1 MHIYLFCKVEVAK
14 LGIVIIHGSILRN
27 TTAHPK
33 DIIPRHGLITGAK
46 IRIFY
51 VQMQENGDFFA
62 IFSLLQLRL
71 PTLYNIHLLL
81 HRADNAAIRVACDF
95 LTKDSLVFFVQFH
108 FATSTLKN
116 ELLDILVQ

>member
-33 DIIPRHGLITGAK
+33 DIIPRHGHGCKDTD
-46 IRIFY
+46 FF

-81 HRADNAAIRVACDF
+81 HRADNSAIRVACDF
-95 LTKDSLVFFVQFH
+95 LT
-108 FATSTLKN
+108 
-116 ELLDILVQ
+116 